1 MPPLIDLAATSLL
14 IAVKLEED
22 AAPSFSNMSSL
33 LDEIHKIKIKKQQF
47 IDLEEQVVR
56 RLNFDL

>member
-22 AAPSFSNMSSL
+22 ASPSFSNMSAL
-33 LDEIHKIKIKKQQF
+33 LDELHKIKVQKQQF